1 MSCIELPKPAPA
13 AADPADTSWSGISKM
28 IRAYAATQQPGL
40 SDGLNQWADFIDG
53 IAELQ
58 RRTGRR

>member
-1 MSCIELPKPAPA
+1 
-13 AADPADTSWSGISKM
+13 M